1 MQRKKNKIENASL
14 DHIECVSLIAH
25 FTRLSNV
32 YTQYQTA
39 ACLLSDN
46 FNFFCSI
53 KYNVENAESKNAILK
68 IMLEIVIFELM
79 QENKTHAFM
88 RLHISM
94 TNYKSVFGIRF
105 FFLNAIISCILLNCA
120 HSSYWV
126 DAIGSLLLKWYR
138 ETGKKAFERCVSI
151 HSSIQIIGL
160 LLLWLCEHWL
170 QIDFI
175 RKSVCA

>member
-1 MQRKKNKIENASL
+1 MFIRNTKRHVCCQIISF
-14 DHIECVSLIAH
+14 V
-25 FTRLSNV
+25 
-32 YTQYQTA
+32 
-39 ACLLSDN
+39 
-46 FNFFCSI
+46 FCSI
-53 KYNVENAESKNAILK
+53 KYNMKNVESKNAILK
-68 IMLEIVIFELM
+68 IIFEIVIFELK

-88 RLHISM
+88 RLHISTYRWQI
-94 TNYKSVFGIRF
+94 TNPCSELDF

-151 HSSIQIIGL
+151 QIIGL

-170 QIDFI
+170 QINFI
-175 RKSVCA
+175 RKSVCAQWGSNSTDNHIISSRCDC